1 MPVETGEIAGL
12 NRTLRNRAV
21 NGGVQ
26 NTTAMGQIDA
36 PTAKTGLRKAIRQR
50 AGLLKDYGAAISGS
64 AGRLVFSLV
73 YFVALAN
80 TLTIAEFG
88 LFAAAS
94 ASGVVLSRIV
104 GFGFITT
111 LYRIATVRSRLL
123 GTFAAGFIA
132 LMAASLPVV
141 ALAAAATYAMLFAGQ
156 MSMVAFGLIVAAEC
170 VLWRPTEAVAIINNG
185 LGRFGRA
192 STLVIISTSFRA
204 IAALALMFGPWKDLD
219 HWAWLYLGAN
229 AAALAL
235 TLGLFLPAMRLRF
248 RPALYWRRLADSLY
262 VASAEILLYLQM
274 ELDKLLVL
282 SFGGAHLAG
291 IYAIVMRLVDL
302 TAIPIRSFTMLLTQK
317 LMRAPALL
325 ASVRRRF
332 GVEVAVLA
340 VSTAALGSLALILH
354 FFPNLLGS
362 NVAEA
367 APLLM
372 LALMIPGLRNL
383 AEYQAELLFARGQ
396 TFIRAVNQAL
406 IGAAKAVL
414 LIVAIQHATS
424 EAEFIYSLNLVFA
437 VLYLVSAILTY
448 TAMRRPAKAL

>member
-1 MPVETGEIAGL
+1 MRSL
-12 NRTLRNRAV
+12 NRTLRNVPYEA
-21 NGGVQ
+21 GVQ
-26 NTTAMGQIDA
+26 NPTAMGQINA
-36 PTAKTGLRKAIRQR
+36 RNTRPGLRGAIKAR

-111 LYRIATVRSRLL
+111 LYRIATVRRRLL

-132 LMAASLPVV
+132 MMLVSLPVV
-141 ALAAAATYAMLFAGQ
+141 ALAGAATFALLFAGQ
-156 MSMVAFGLIVAAEC
+156 MSALAFGLIIAAEC
-170 VLWRPTEAVAIINNG
+170 VFWRPTEAIAIMNNG

-192 STLVIISTSFRA
+192 SLLVIISTSFRA
-204 IAALALMFGPWKDLD
+204 VAALVLMFGPWKDLD
-219 HWAWLYLGAN
+219 GWAWLYLGAN
-229 AAALAL
+229 AASLTLAL
-235 TLGLFLPAMRLRF
+235 GVFLPAMRLRLK
-248 RPALYWRRLADSLY
+248 PALYWRRMADSLY

-317 LMRAPALL
+317 MMRTPALL
-325 ASVRRRF
+325 ASITRRI
-332 GVEVAVLA
+332 GVEAMILA
-340 VSTAALGSLALILH
+340 VSTAALATLAVVLKW
-354 FFPNLLGS
+354 FPNLLGS

-372 LALMIPGLRNL
+372 LALLIPGLRNL

-396 TFIRAVNQAL
+396 TFIRAINQAL

-414 LIVAIQHATS
+414 LIVAIQHAAS
-424 EAEFIYSLNLVFA
+424 EAAFIFSLNYVFA
-437 VLYLVSAILTY
+437 ALYLVSAILTY
-448 TAMRRPAKAL
+448 TAMRQPAKAL